1 MYAMSK
7 KMASKEKG
15 YRTNDRGGGTSSVSL
30 VDEHVP
36 AYELHELKTVFQA
49 SISKPRVERQK

>member
-30 VDEHVP
+30 VGEHVP
-36 AYELHELKTVFQA
+36 AYELHELKTVF
-49 SISKPRVERQK
+49 